1 MPTSVMNDLR
11 LLVSDIAQQVTT
23 LEREAREVLQ
33 RDYSEESYRAIM
45 RQKATLLASLH
56 KLAAPSIAKLPQ
68 TEQTNI
74 IDERLMR
81 FSQSASNA
89 LNLNSVFYM
98 SALLFP
104 EDHEEGAPN
113 DLEQF
118 IEDYLQ

>member
-1 MPTSVMNDLR
+1 MLTPVMNDLR

>member
-1 MPTSVMNDLR
+1 MPTQVMNDLR
-11 LLVSDIAQQVTT
+11 LLVSDIAHQVTI
-23 LEREAREVLQ
+23 LEKDAREILQ
-33 RDYSEESYRAIM
+33 KNYSEESYRAIM

-56 KLAAPSIAKLPQ
+56 KLAAPAIAELPQ
-68 TEQTNI
+68 TEQTKA
-74 IDERLMR
+74 IDEGLMR
-81 FSQSASNA
+81 FSQSASSA

-104 EDHEEGAPN
+104 EDHKEGTPN

>member
-1 MPTSVMNDLR
+1 MPTPTMNDLR

-23 LEREAREVLQ
+23 LEKEAREILQ
-33 RDYSEESYRAIM
+33 KNYSEESYRAIM
-45 RQKATLLASLH
+45 RQKATLLAPLH

>member
-1 MPTSVMNDLR
+1 MPTPAMNDLR
-11 LLVSDIAQQVTT
+11 QLVSDMAQQVAT
-23 LEREAREVLQ
+23 LERQASEVLQ
-33 RDYSEESYRAIM
+33 KNYSEEAYRDIM
-45 RQKATLLASLH
+45 RQKATLLASLG
-56 KLAAPSIAKLPQ
+56 KLTAPLIAQLPQ
-68 TEQTNI
+68 TEQTAI

-104 EDHEEGAPN
+104 EDHEDGTPN

>member
-1 MPTSVMNDLR
+1 MPTQVMNDLR
-11 LLVSDIAQQVTT
+11 LLVSDIAHQVTI
-23 LEREAREVLQ
+23 LEKDAREILQ
-33 RDYSEESYRAIM
+33 KNYSEESYRAIM

-56 KLAAPSIAKLPQ
+56 KLATPAIAELPQ
-68 TEQTNI
+68 TEQTKA
-74 IDERLMR
+74 IDEGLMR
-81 FSQSASNA
+81 FSQSASSA

-104 EDHEEGAPN
+104 EDHEEGTPN

>member
-1 MPTSVMNDLR
+1 MPTQVMNDLR
-11 LLVSDIAQQVTT
+11 LLVSDIAHQVTI
-23 LEREAREVLQ
+23 LEKDAREILQ
-33 RDYSEESYRAIM
+33 KNYSEESYRAIM

-56 KLAAPSIAKLPQ
+56 KLAAPAIAELPQ
-68 TEQTNI
+68 TEQTKA
-74 IDERLMR
+74 IDEGLMR
-81 FSQSASNA
+81 FSQSASSA

-104 EDHEEGAPN
+104 EDHEEGTPN

>member
-1 MPTSVMNDLR
+1 MNDLR

-23 LEREAREVLQ
+23 LEKEAREILQ
-33 RDYSEESYRAIM
+33 KNYSEESYRAIM